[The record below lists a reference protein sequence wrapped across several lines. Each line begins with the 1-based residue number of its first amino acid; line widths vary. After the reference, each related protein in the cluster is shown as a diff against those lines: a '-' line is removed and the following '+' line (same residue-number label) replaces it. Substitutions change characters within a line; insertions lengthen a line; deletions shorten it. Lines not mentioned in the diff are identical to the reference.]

1 MIIAVRFQ
9 CCLMAPLRAE
19 RRYAKED
26 EMETPLDE
34 VEDADWITA
43 ANDTLREPL
52 AGDASNVTPIEVSAW
67 LFITC
72 VGRKYDGD
80 YGGPGLITI

>member
-1 MIIAVRFQ
+1 MIIAVLSFQ

-19 RRYAKED
+19 RYAKED
-26 EMETPLDE
+26 EMETPFDE

-43 ANDTLREPL
+43 ANATLMEPL

-67 LFITC
+67 LLRALEENTMATME
-72 VGRKYDGD
+72 GRV
-80 YGGPGLITI
+80 